1 MRNYD
6 EWAEIGWNSEGFPSP
21 RPSPQGE
28 GVYPPVSPQ
37 GEGIYSHVLLQGEGV
52 YAHVFPQGEGVYSF
66 VFPGCARFLGEGQE

>member
-28 GVYPPVSPQ
+28 G
-37 GEGIYSHVLLQGEGV
+37 IYSHVLLQGEGV
-52 YAHVFPQGEGVYSF
+52 YPHVFPQGEGVYSF